1 MGKRDITSILLVT
14 RSPSHPVMPYNTPMK
29 TITVFGGSLPKPGS
43 QAYQDAQR
51 LGSLLASMGFAV
63 QTGGYI
69 GTMEAISRGA
79 SEAGGH
85 VIGVTCDEIE
95 SWRPVAPNQWVK
107 EQKRCSTLR
116 ERLYRLIDECE
127 AAIALPGG
135 IGTLAEVALTWA
147 ELQIHPDIQKPLILV
162 GLGWEETLGS
172 FKTELGEY
180 IPAADQNRI
189 ITVPDV
195 VSAAA
200 VLTNKIP

>member
-1 MGKRDITSILLVT
+1 
-14 RSPSHPVMPYNTPMK
+14 MK

-43 QAYQDAQR
+43 KAYQEAQH
-51 LGSLLASMGFAV
+51 LGSLLARAGYTV

-79 SEAGGH
+79 SEEGGH

-127 AAIALPGG
+127 GAVALPGG
-135 IGTLAEVALTWA
+135 IGTLAEVALAWA
-147 ELQIHPDIQKPLILV
+147 ELQINPEKPKPLIVV
-162 GLGWEETLGS
+162 GMGWEETLGT
-172 FKTELGEY
+172 FMTELGEY
-180 IPAADQNRI
+180 IPITDQGRI
-189 ITVPDV
+189 TTVIDV
-195 VSAAA
+195 ESAAA
-200 VLTNKIP
+200 VLSNLIP

>member
-1 MGKRDITSILLVT
+1 
-14 RSPSHPVMPYNTPMK
+14 MK

-43 QAYQDAQR
+43 QAYQEAQH
-51 LGSLLASMGFAV
+51 LGSLLAGAGFAV
-63 QTGGYI
+63 QSGGYI

-95 SWRPVAPNQWVK
+95 SWRPVSPNQWVI

-135 IGTLAEVALTWA
+135 IGTLVEVALAWA
-147 ELQIHPDIQKPLILV
+147 DLQIHPESPKPMIVV
-162 GLGWEETLGS
+162 GSGWKETLGT
-172 FKTELGEY
+172 FKTELGDY
-180 IPAADQNRI
+180 IPAVDQNRI
-189 ITVPDV
+189 IAVPDV
-195 VSAAA
+195 ESAAS
-200 VLTNKIP
+200 VLKKLIP